1 MAQYTNWPAP
11 EQLTLLLLSAGRS
24 QHCCYCCC
32 CFRVFEV
39 ARNHFRSKSN
49 SSNNNNTVRRYTE
62 IYYTYIYCI
71 YTLCIVSVFGAYKY
85 RSNLSLGRKR
95 WAVLPALLCRRL
107 WRPAGNCPGTSPTA
121 AWACLCWISFLANVK
136 LF

>member
-11 EQLTLLLLSAGRS
+11 EQLTLLLLSAAII
-24 QHCCYCCC
+24 
-32 CFRVFEV
+32 V
-39 ARNHFRSKSN
+39 AVAVVVVAFGCLKLHATISGPKVTAATITTTQSED
-49 SSNNNNTVRRYTE
+49 TQRYTIH
-62 IYYTYIYCI
+62 IYI

-107 WRPAGNCPGTSPTA
+107 WRPAGNCPGTPPTGSA
-121 AWACLCWISFLANVK
+121 ARA
-136 LF
+136 